1 MGERLQAGHATW
13 AREHATLV
21 SKPGPSQPPM
31 LCWMDA
37 LMETL
42 DRLIIEKGGPNA

>member
-21 SKPGPSQPPM
+21 SNTRPSRPPM
-31 LCWMDA
+31 LWRMDA
-37 LMETL
+37 LVETL
-42 DRLIIEKGGPNA
+42 DGLIIENGGPNA